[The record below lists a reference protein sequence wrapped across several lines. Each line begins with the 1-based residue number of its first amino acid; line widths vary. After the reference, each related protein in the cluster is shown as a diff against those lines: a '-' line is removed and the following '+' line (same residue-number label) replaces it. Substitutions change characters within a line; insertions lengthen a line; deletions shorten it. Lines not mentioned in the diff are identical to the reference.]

1 MTKIAFHICNIT
13 ETGRELLDSE
23 PLPSLVLPSVRVIH
37 VKVRQVGYAQL
48 VQSQQC
54 RERLFSPL
62 LSTITESVTF
72 GKGRSEMIT
81 LPPYYHSLATSGQVG
96 RD

>member
-1 MTKIAFHICNIT
+1 MLLSRLPSTHGRMTKIAFHICNIT

-48 VQSQQC
+48 VRSQQC
-54 RERLFSPL
+54 RERLFPHCCPL
-62 LSTITESVTF
+62 S
-72 GKGRSEMIT
+72 
-81 LPPYYHSLATSGQVG
+81 QNQ
-96 RD
+96 